1 MDNVKKRYIDSRF
14 RTFGSAS
21 DSHFN
26 FELQEQLDL
35 PDNTVCYV
43 DGIPIPHTWRTIES
57 HSNEFYIF

>member
-1 MDNVKKRYIDSRF
+1 MLLIAVLEH
-14 RTFGSAS
+14 SAL
-21 DSHFN
+21 HRIVIFN

-57 HSNEFYIF
+57 PNNEFYIF